1 MEKQTENELKS
12 DHDHQSL
19 ASNEISQKSQIDS
32 SAHNI
37 NKLSKRR
44 KLTQQSDQQDSK
56 SESTNNKQIQE
67 NQLKEK
73 NDLS

>member
-1 MEKQTENELKS
+1 MEKQAENELKS

-37 NKLSKRR
+37 KPSKRR
-44 KLTQQSDQQDSK
+44 KLNHNSDQQDSK
-56 SESTNNKQIQE
+56 SETTKQI
-67 NQLKEK
+67 
-73 NDLS
+73 

>member
-37 NKLSKRR
+37 NKPSKRR

-67 NQLKEK
+67 N
-73 NDLS
+73 